1 MRKIF
6 QLTVNGA
13 YGANGVVAVK
23 RVMEEI
29 KQRNESKH
37 LTKLMEEFA
46 LVNHQSQSHATLIVV
61 RQVRSM

>member
-1 MRKIF
+1 MRTTF
-6 QLTVNGA
+6 QLTVNGVL
-13 YGANGVVAVK
+13 GAMGVVAPK

-29 KQRNESKH
+29 KQENESKH

-61 RQVRSM
+61 PQVKSM